1 MLVKLGSWFEM
12 EVAHGSFFAKVM
24 SLGMFIERGLGPL
37 QRVDMYRA
45 ENGGLHL
52 ELVGLM
58 FVFDRGIT

>member
-1 MLVKLGSWFEM
+1 M